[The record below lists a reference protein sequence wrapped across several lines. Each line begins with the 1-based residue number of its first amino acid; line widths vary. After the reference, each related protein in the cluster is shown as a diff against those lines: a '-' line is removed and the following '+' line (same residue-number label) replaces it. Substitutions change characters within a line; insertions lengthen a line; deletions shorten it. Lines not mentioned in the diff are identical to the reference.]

1 MKKKIIF
8 ISAGR
13 SDLNRFQDLLETINK
28 SKKTDL
34 YVFLTSVY
42 YNTYFN
48 YDLKNIKKKFKVI
61 KRNLKISNHN
71 DTSDQMVLNLSNDIR
86 DLLIHSKKIKPDLFL
101 IVGDRYEMLVGP
113 MVALPNNIPMIHFF
127 GGSITEG
134 AIDDSIR
141 HSLTKL
147 SHFHYVILETY
158 KKRLKQLGEEKW
170 RIKNIGMPNLIKKNF
185 KFKKL
190 SHLSKEYNF
199 DLSQPYIVLT
209 YHPVTLDLKNLNKEV
224 NIISKAI
231 NRTNFNVVLTYPNS
245 DPKFKSIIKILK
257 KEIKNDLLIIKSCSE
272 KNFFSL
278 LKFSNFT
285 LGNSSSGIVEAA
297 SLKIPSINIGD
308 RQKGKYMPRNV
319 INVKAKLEEILKGI
333 NKTKNKYFKN
343 SIQKIKNPYNSK
355 VSLNLIANQIINFK
369 SYNKLLKK
377 KFVDIKSK

>member
-8 ISAGR
+8 ISAVR

-28 SKKTDL
+28 SKKADL
-34 YVFLTSVY
+34 YIFLTSVY
-42 YNTYFN
+42 YNKFFN
-48 YDLKNIKKKFKVI
+48 YDLKSIKKKFKII
-61 KRNLKISNHN
+61 KRNLKVNN
-71 DTSDQMVLNLSNDIR
+71 YEDTSNQMVLNLSNDIK
-86 DLLIHSKKIKPDLFL
+86 DLQIHSKKIEPDLFL
-101 IVGDRYEMLVGP
+101 IAGDRYEMLVGP
-113 MVALPNNIPMIHFF
+113 MVAVPNNIPMIHFF

-141 HSLTKL
+141 HSLTKF

-158 KKRLKQLGEEKW
+158 KKRIKQLGEEKW

-190 SHLSKEYNF
+190 SQLSKEYNF
-199 DLSQPYIVLT
+199 DLNQPYIVLT
-209 YHPVTLDLKNLNKEV
+209 YHPVTLDLKNLKKELH
-224 NIISKAI
+224 IISKAI
-231 NRTNFNVVLTYPNS
+231 NHTNFNIVLTYPNS

-257 KEIKNDLLIIKSCSE
+257 KEIKNNLLIIKSCSE

-308 RQKGKYMPRNV
+308 RQKGKYMPKNV

-333 NKTKNKYFKN
+333 NKAKNKYFKN